1 MTPHDSRA
9 SSIADA
15 FTDAPADSPT
25 SPPDAHP
32 LSCTSPASLDN
43 SLHPMPRTRFA
54 HRTPPPTGAPIV
66 TPRGYDLWNHYE
78 VAWLDMHERP
88 QIAVVELVIPCD
100 SPYTLE
106 MSDAHRYFLTLRDR
120 CFESTDALE
129 AHVAGELSRGLHAYV
144 LVRTTPVRQAVR
156 ATAARD
162 PGAESLDLEPVS
174 VVRGGV
180 QANLLRHASDANAD
194 TALVSPIREC
204 LTSDLLSVR
213 CPLTNGVDY
222 GTVWFDYTGAPICRQ
237 ALLAYV
243 LSYRDSAMFIEQCVE
258 TLFADVLAQCVPSRL
273 AVGARFTRRHGI
285 DINPVRSTHAIAITN
300 IRTVR
305 Q

>member
-1 MTPHDSRA
+1 
-9 SSIADA
+9 
-15 FTDAPADSPT
+15 
-25 SPPDAHP
+25 
-32 LSCTSPASLDN
+32 
-43 SLHPMPRTRFA
+43 
-54 HRTPPPTGAPIV
+54 
-66 TPRGYDLWNHYE
+66 
-78 VAWLDMHERP
+78 MHERP
-88 QIAVVELVIPCD
+88 QIAVLELIIPCD

-106 MSDAHRYFLTLRDR
+106 MSDAHRYFLTLREQR
-120 CFESTDALE
+120 FESTDSLE
-129 AHVAGELSRGLHAYV
+129 AHVAGELSRHLQAYV

-156 ATAARD
+156 TTAACGPD
-162 PGAESLDLEPVS
+162 AQSLDLAPVS

-180 QANLLRHASDANAD
+180 QASLLRHARHTDA
-194 TALVSPIREC
+194 SPASPVREC

-213 CPLTNGVDY
+213 CPLTGGVDY
-222 GTVWFDYTGAPICRQ
+222 GTVWFEYTGDPICRHS
-237 ALLAYV
+237 LLAYV

-258 TLFADVLAQCVPSRL
+258 SLFADVLARCAPTRL

>member
-1 MTPHDSRA
+1 
-9 SSIADA
+9 
-15 FTDAPADSPT
+15 
-25 SPPDAHP
+25 
-32 LSCTSPASLDN
+32 
-43 SLHPMPRTRFA
+43 MPRLRLP
-54 HRTPPPTGAPIV
+54 HQAPSPSSSQTV

-106 MSDAHRYFLTLRDR
+106 MSDAHRYFLTLRDQR
-120 CFESTDALE
+120 FESTDALE
-129 AHVAGELSRGLHAYV
+129 AHVAGELSRCLQAYV

-156 ATAARD
+156 TTTACG
-162 PGAESLDLEPVS
+162 PGAQSLDLEPVS

-180 QANLLRHASDANAD
+180 QANLLRRASDANA
-194 TALVSPIREC
+194 AASPIREC

-213 CPLTNGVDY
+213 CPLTDGVDY
-222 GTVWFDYTGAPICRQ
+222 GTVWFDYTGEPICRHS
-237 ALLAYV
+237 LLAYV
-243 LSYRDSAMFIEQCVE
+243 LSYRDSAMFIEQCAE
-258 TLFADVLAQCVPSRL
+258 TLFADVLAQCSPTRL
-273 AVGARFTRRHGI
+273 AIGARFTRRHGI

>member
-1 MTPHDSRA
+1 
-9 SSIADA
+9 
-15 FTDAPADSPT
+15 
-25 SPPDAHP
+25 
-32 LSCTSPASLDN
+32 
-43 SLHPMPRTRFA
+43 
-54 HRTPPPTGAPIV
+54 
-66 TPRGYDLWNHYE
+66 
-78 VAWLDMHERP
+78 MHERP

-106 MSDAHRYFLTLRDR
+106 MSDAHRYFLTLRDQ
-120 CFESTDALE
+120 CFESTDSLE
-129 AHVAGELSRGLHAYV
+129 ARAAAELSSHLQAYV

-156 ATAARD
+156 ATTAWGPDAQ
-162 PGAESLDLEPVS
+162 SLDLAPVS

-180 QANLLRHASDANAD
+180 QASLLRHARHARHAD
-194 TALVSPIREC
+194 TPSALPSREC

-213 CPLTNGVDY
+213 CPLTDGVDY
-222 GTVWFDYTGAPICRQ
+222 GTVWFDYTGEPICRHS
-237 ALLAYV
+237 LLAYV

-258 TLFADVLAQCVPSRL
+258 RLFADVLATCAPTRL